1 MWELVEQ
8 ENVDEVMRGVQGSS
22 EKTQVERF
30 HALSMRMGMARPSV
44 VKVDGKPERGGR
56 TDDLKD

>member
-30 HALSMRMGMARPSV
+30 HALSVRMGMDGPSV
-44 VKVDGKPERGGR
+44 MKSMASSYVTEEQ
-56 TDDLKD
+56 TT